1 MYFDGGLRK
10 GCLRLNITFSGYV
23 FILSV
28 KLSSPQ
34 KKKLEVY
41 LYRLLTLLPLK
52 TYEFLSIS

>member
-1 MYFDGGLRK
+1 MHFDGGLRK
-10 GCLRLNITFSGYV
+10 GCFRLDFMFSGYV

-34 KKKLEVY
+34 KKKEVY

-52 TYEFLSIS
+52 TYELLSIS